1 MTMKK
6 NLLFALLAIVAVFGT
21 AVAQEKTT
29 LSAQIYGY
37 QGDMVYFDCVQ
48 TPFIAAEF
56 HTNPGEEHIYSFEC
70 DNLVCITIN
79 GRTSVLL
86 QPGDSLHL
94 NITYDGNNA
103 RVDYSGSERAV
114 NNNRLL
120 KGLDNIRR
128 TMRYKSQLLG
138 CVALDIKPKSRI
150 DDSRLLLEKVN
161 NLLETSAASTEAK
174 NYVAAIVDN
183 FVYMSFIEYPVMYQ
197 SVRGLSIEEQE
208 IGDYWSIMDG
218 YVTRT
223 DAQSLSC
230 PEYASLLMRYCF
242 YMNEKSAH
250 ERGVEYA
257 MPAVLEDMYREI
269 AAFYKGE
276 QRDFLLYTL
285 LRNFIMN
292 GQEIERGELL
302 YNDYI
307 EKYNSNTFYRSILE
321 MLLQ

>member
-79 GRTSVLL
+79 GRTNVLL

-150 DDSRLLLEKVN
+150 EDSRLLLEKVN